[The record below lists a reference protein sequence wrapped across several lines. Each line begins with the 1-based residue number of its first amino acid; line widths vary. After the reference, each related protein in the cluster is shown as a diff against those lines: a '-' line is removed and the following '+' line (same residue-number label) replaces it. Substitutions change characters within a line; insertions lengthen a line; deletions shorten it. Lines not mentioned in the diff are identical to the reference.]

1 MSETR
6 RQQATASSSMLA
18 IDLTSRPT
26 FRMYPLGLVDNL
38 GELRWLQNKR
48 SIFPSM
54 CITLDIPHPL
64 QVGCCVAANGNG
76 MLRPLA
82 AVVSSSGVPSPTS
95 IAGHCPWQGANVIHH
110 DHVLG
115 PVPS

>member
-54 CITLDIPHPL
+54 CIT
-64 QVGCCVAANGNG
+64 
-76 MLRPLA
+76 RP
-82 AVVSSSGVPSPTS
+82 GPPSP
-95 IAGHCPWQGANVIHH
+95 GG
-110 DHVLG
+110 VLRRRERDA
-115 PVPS
+115 PSGDFSPERKLLKDET